1 MRRLFSWLILFGI
14 CLPSITNAVG
24 LGELQ
29 VNSALNQPLAANIEL
44 VQVPAS
50 DINDIEVRIA
60 PSEVFDEIGIERP
73 ILLTNLIFDAVVE
86 NGQSVIKITSPSPVV
101 EPFLNFVI
109 EVTWPGG
116 RFLREYTALLD
127 PPTYDNGSSTRIAAP
142 SSGVTDL
149 EYVSDYD
156 SYASAESSYNSYSSS
171 TDGEFVPYSQIDNVD
186 SNTSYDTAGTYTESY
201 DGDSSTYETSTYAS
215 EGSYTTGTTGDAYLD
230 SLPIAQTFPLEGGE
244 TISTGGNYDD
254 YSSDSYTED
263 ATSYESYSETST
275 YTESEYSVD
284 DSAGVTYQSSYE
296 SDYSSTDDGYY
307 NVGFGEYK
315 VERGDMLWNIA
326 QAHRGDSVSV
336 SQMMIAMLREN
347 PEAFIDNNINRL
359 KSGYVL
365 RIPELDTAASI
376 ARSEALAEV
385 QDQHNLWR
393 QYSGVLSNVA
403 VAQQAVGN
411 NQAVAR
417 GNTGTSTPTVAN
429 NPDLEIVVPK
439 AGQGTAGTVLAD
451 AGRVSDL
458 ENEVQLAQE
467 QLRTADREKS
477 ELQSRVAELEGLL
490 QSKDRM
496 IQLKDEKLN
505 ELQRTVGEAEMELK
519 EAQSVVQEAKPEPTP
534 VIEPVPQPEP
544 VAQAEIPVVEP
555 VVPVQEKPEPK
566 PEPKPQPRLEPK
578 PEPLVEPEPKTEPAK
593 AVEPVAKEE
602 IQTARSSNKAPWYLN
617 KALLGGGAG
626 LIAILTGLLAFF
638 TKRKRDQEFERAAQE
653 LQDYEAGL
661 APTDTEFADDV
672 KPPTGML
679 DMNDK
684 YADLTEG
691 GLEEVEISNEDMLA
705 DAEQVL
711 IDVNDGE
718 PLPDIGGEED
728 LTQETALT
736 EENEIS
742 IDQQEDLKSADTG
755 FVPKVDADLTTGAPL
770 DEDFTAELDAT
781 PFKEPTGDMND
792 DEVTSE
798 LDIYLAYGLH
808 DQVIEQAKQHLEKEP
823 ENQDYHQRLFKAYL
837 EKGDKDTFA
846 TEAAMVKER
855 FGDTSP
861 LWKEVAILGYSLD
874 ASNPLYAEGSDS
886 SIIAEDL
893 MPSKPD
899 NLDIQITDDQ
909 VDAENLDAS
918 ADAATESFQET
929 QVIEPFGVSPEQHE
943 ALVGRE
949 VDSIED
955 ELVETVILEDS
966 SLDELRAAADGG
978 DDNEF
983 SLDIDSPMEA
993 VENETSEETSEFE
1006 YELSSIKGME
1016 SSSSATPADIT
1027 EILPEEEVPELGE
1040 ADDDEFN
1047 LDFDMPEMAA
1057 AGGAVAAVGAAGAA
1071 LSDSVP
1077 DLSQT
1082 IKITDDDK
1090 DELMDLPE
1098 LSLDDLD
1105 DSIGGDDEMATKLD
1119 LAKAY
1124 VDMGD
1129 DEGARDAL
1137 NEVINAGDEQQKVEA
1152 ERLLNQLR

>member
-1 MRRLFSWLILFGI
+1 MRRLLCWLILFGI
-14 CLPSITNAVG
+14 CLPSVTNAVG

-29 VNSALNQPLAANIEL
+29 VNSALNQPLSANIEL
-44 VQVPAS
+44 VQVPAA

-73 ILLTNLIFDAVVE
+73 VMLTNLIFNPVVE
-86 NGQSVIKITSPSPVV
+86 NGQSVIKITSPGPVV
-101 EPFLNFVI
+101 EPFLNFVV

-127 PPTYDNGSSTRIAAP
+127 PPTYDAGGTSMIAAP
-142 SSGVTDL
+142 SSGISDS

-156 SYASAESSYNSYSSS
+156 SYASTESSYDSYASS
-171 TDGEFVPYSQIDNVD
+171 TGGEFVPYSQIDNTNT
-186 SNTSYDTAGTYTESY
+186 STSYDTADSYSSDTYS
-201 DGDSSTYETSTYAS
+201 DSSSYEATSYAS
-215 EGSYTTGTTGDAYLD
+215 DAGSYSSGTTGDPYMD
-230 SLPIAQTFPLEGGE
+230 SLPIAQTFPMDGGE
-244 TISTGGNYDD
+244 TYSTGNDYSD

-263 ATSYESYSETST
+263 ATSYETNSETATSSYSEP
-275 YTESEYSVD
+275 EYVD
-284 DSAGVTYQSSYE
+284 DNAGITYQSYE
-296 SDYSSTDDGYY
+296 SDYASSDDGYY

-376 ARSEALAEV
+376 ARGEALAEV
-385 QDQHNLWR
+385 QEQHNLWR
-393 QYSGVLSNVA
+393 EYSGVMSNVA

-411 NQAVAR
+411 NQAVNR
-417 GNTGTSTPTVAN
+417 GNTDTSTTSPTN

-439 AGQGTAGTVLAD
+439 ASQGTAGTVLAD

-467 QLRTADREKS
+467 QLRTADRQKS
-477 ELQSRVAELEGLL
+477 ELESRVAELEGLL

-496 IQLKDEKLN
+496 IQLKDEQLN
-505 ELQRTVGEAEMELK
+505 ELQRNVGEAEMELK
-519 EAQSVVQEAKPEPTP
+519 EAQSATPEVKPEPEPVP
-534 VIEPVPQPEP
+534 VIEPVVEPEP

-555 VVPVQEKPEPK
+555 VVPAQQAPEPKPKPEPK
-566 PEPKPQPRLEPK
+566 PEPTPV
-578 PEPLVEPEPKTEPAK
+578 VEPEPEPEPAK
-593 AVEPVAKEE
+593 VIEPVAEKE
-602 IQTARSSNKAPWYLN
+602 IKTASSSKKAPWYLN

-691 GLEEVEISNEDMLA
+691 GLEDVEISNEDMLA

-711 IDVNDGE
+711 TEVNDGE
-718 PLPDIGGEED
+718 PLPDIGGEEE

-736 EENEIS
+736 EENEIT
-742 IDQQEDLKSADTG
+742 IDQQADLKAADTG
-755 FVPKVDADLTTGAPL
+755 FVPKVDADLTTGVPL

-792 DEVTSE
+792 DEVTAE

-808 DQVIEQAKQHLEKEP
+808 DQVIEQAKQHIEKEP

-837 EKGDKDTFA
+837 EKGDKETFA
-846 TEAAMVKER
+846 TEATMVKER

-874 ASNPLYAEGSDS
+874 AANPLYAEGSDS
-886 SIIAEDL
+886 SIVAEDL

-899 NLDIQITDDQ
+899 NLDIQINDDQ
-909 VDAENLDAS
+909 VDAANLDS
-918 ADAATESFQET
+918 SSDATESFQET

-978 DDNEF
+978 DDNGF
-983 SLDIDSPMEA
+983 ALDLDAPMDA
-993 VENETSEETSEFE
+993 LENETSEETSEFE

-1016 SSSSATPADIT
+1016 SSSSAPPADIT

-1057 AGGAVAAVGAAGAA
+1057 AGGVVAAAGAAGAA

-1105 DSIGGDDEMATKLD
+1105 DSVGGDDEMATKLD